1 MFCYSR
7 YDYKKYLCKYLS
19 SLIFNLI
26 DILFRF
32 DDERRDTFE
41 ILVKDKPLY
50 VVSIRNFYRICFK
63 LFFYYYLE
71 LFARNRYIFFNK
83 IFPSNE
89 RGARA
94 FICIFISFFQS
105 VQFLQI
111 FGEQQSSGSAFPPF
125 FSPRFLI
132 DNFLINSLARAK
144 NSLEFDST
152 VSKDSITLFLFRNS
166 INKGN

>member
-7 YDYKKYLCKYLS
+7 YDYKKYLCKCLS

-71 LFARNRYIFFNK
+71 NYSREIDIYFSIKFFLPTREARERSFASLLAFSSLFNFFKYLENSSHPDQH
-83 IFPSNE
+83 FPL
-89 RGARA
+89 
-94 FICIFISFFQS
+94 SFLHDF
-105 VQFLQI
+105 
-111 FGEQQSSGSAFPPF
+111 
-125 FSPRFLI
+125 
-132 DNFLINSLARAK
+132 
-144 NSLEFDST
+144 
-152 VSKDSITLFLFRNS
+152 
-166 INKGN
+166 

>member
-19 SLIFNLI
+19 SPIFNLI

-71 LFARNRYIFFNK
+71 NYSREIDIYFSIKFFLPTREARERSFASLLAFSSLFNFFKYLENSSHSDQH
-83 IFPSNE
+83 FPL
-89 RGARA
+89 
-94 FICIFISFFQS
+94 SFLHDF
-105 VQFLQI
+105 
-111 FGEQQSSGSAFPPF
+111 
-125 FSPRFLI
+125 
-132 DNFLINSLARAK
+132 
-144 NSLEFDST
+144 
-152 VSKDSITLFLFRNS
+152 
-166 INKGN
+166 

>member
-50 VVSIRNFYRICFK
+50 VVSIRNFYLFVFVLSCFSIIISNYSREIDIYFSIK
-63 LFFYYYLE
+63 FFLPTREARERSFASLLAFSSLFNFFKYLE
-71 LFARNRYIFFNK
+71 NSSHPDHH
-83 IFPSNE
+83 FPL
-89 RGARA
+89 
-94 FICIFISFFQS
+94 SFLHDF
-105 VQFLQI
+105 
-111 FGEQQSSGSAFPPF
+111 
-125 FSPRFLI
+125 
-132 DNFLINSLARAK
+132 
-144 NSLEFDST
+144 
-152 VSKDSITLFLFRNS
+152 
-166 INKGN
+166 